1 MRRTEVFR
9 LQHAEL
15 AGHADRLEAMLT
27 VSALKG
33 AESTVREA
41 LGVFAGILAI
51 HAAQE
56 DDKLY
61 PMLFNHANPQ
71 VRSEARQLHADF
83 GIIYAAV
90 EVFLAVWSRE
100 GALEEEP
107 KRFIDEATGLIGT
120 LRQRIARENDELYA
134 RIDAF

>member
-15 AGHADRLEAMLT
+15 AGHADRLEALLT
-27 VSALKG
+27 VSAMKG
-33 AESTVREA
+33 SEDAVREA
-41 LGVFAGILAI
+41 LRVFGGILGI

-61 PMLFNHANPQ
+61 PMLFNHSNPQ

-83 GIIYAAV
+83 GVIYAAV
-90 EVFLAVWSRE
+90 EVFIAVWSRA

-107 KRFIDEATGLIGT
+107 QRFIGEATGVIAA

-134 RIDAF
+134 RIDAL

>member
-15 AGHADRLEAMLT
+15 SGHANRLEAVLT

-33 AESTVREA
+33 NEGAVRDA
-41 LGVFAGILAI
+41 LTSFSAVLSS

-56 DDKLY
+56 DDRLY

-83 GIIYAAV
+83 GIIYSAV
-90 EVFLAVWSRE
+90 EVFIAVWSRDD
-100 GALEEEP
+100 ALESEP
-107 KRFIDEATGLIGT
+107 ERFIHEATDVIST

-134 RIDAF
+134 RIDAL